1 MKKMLFALAALFLF
15 VSCTPSV
22 QDVVTKY
29 KEHKDLTEKDY
40 GVALDYAEGP
50 MKDYEKL
57 LESNVT
63 DPEKLIASAEE
74 LEKKYPEMGEVL
86 TLLYDG
92 FTSGKLQGDV
102 KSKTADLVRRL
113 DTAMARLQS
122 MLLSPSMA
130 PSQNMELEAPSENSE
145 NPENSENSENS
156 EPSENSEL

>member
-22 QDVVTKY
+22 QDVVAKY

-40 GVALDYAEGP
+40 EVALDYAEGP

-57 LESNVT
+57 LDSDVT
-63 DPEKLIASAEE
+63 DPDKLIAAAEK

-92 FTSGKLQGDV
+92 FTSGKLEGDV
-102 KSKTADLVRRL
+102 KSKTAALVRRL
-113 DTAMARLQS
+113 DTAMGRLQS
-122 MLLSPSMA
+122 MLLSPNLT
-130 PSQNMELEAPSENSE
+130 PGKNLES
-145 NPENSENSENS
+145 S
-156 EPSENSEL
+156 EPTDLQE